1 MNKSCLLWHTA
12 AHSADPFTANY
23 VLCALYSDFRHNFI
37 QVSSLNSTRKIL
49 MYKGQTEIR
58 TLKASHHESILQICI
73 TEVHTDV
80 AQLAHVLFF
89 PEQFKSV
96 EVQLLFLW
104 IFTFSKYSF
113 RFALIA
119 EDVLNIIYKVNT
131 KIKRRAG
138 KFIPKQQFQG
148 WKMKSI

>member
-1 MNKSCLLWHTA
+1 
-12 AHSADPFTANY
+12 
-23 VLCALYSDFRHNFI
+23 
-37 QVSSLNSTRKIL
+37 

-104 IFTFSKYSF
+104 TFTLSKYSF
-113 RFALIA
+113 RFALI
-119 EDVLNIIYKVNT
+119 LNIINKVNT

-148 WKMKSI
+148 

>member
-1 MNKSCLLWHTA
+1 MCTLFRFQTQLHPSKFLEFHKENF
-12 AHSADPFTANY
+12 DVQRANR
-23 VLCALYSDFRHNFI
+23 DQN
-37 QVSSLNSTRKIL
+37 TKD
-49 MYKGQTEIR
+49 
-58 TLKASHHESILQICI
+58 SHHESILQICI

-104 IFTFSKYSF
+104 TFTLSKYSF

-148 WKMKSI
+148 